1 MIEWIGI
8 PVEDTVIEWIGD
20 DNYQWVPFSITPP
33 VGPTGTVSSSV
44 SGFNFISKNPDTNY
58 YFDSKNPPQ
67 NYYFDSK

>member
-8 PVEDTVIEWIGD
+8 PDQEWVGA
-20 DNYQWVPFSITPP
+20 NYYQWIPFDVVPVDIT
-33 VGPTGTVSSSV
+33 TSNVSSSV
-44 SGFNFISKNPDTNY
+44 SSFNFVSKNPDNNF